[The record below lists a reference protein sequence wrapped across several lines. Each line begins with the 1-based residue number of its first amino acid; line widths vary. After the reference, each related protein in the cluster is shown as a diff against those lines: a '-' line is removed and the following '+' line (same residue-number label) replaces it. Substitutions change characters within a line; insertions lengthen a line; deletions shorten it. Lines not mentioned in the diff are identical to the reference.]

1 LSIYWA
7 MLLER
12 SVDNEVVAN
21 VMDIA
26 GVCAVAGYIRIPM
39 SYTRTDQAR
48 NNIVDVFLKHSR
60 GDDDVLVM
68 LDNDHMMPRDV
79 VVRLASQVDA
89 THEIVGALAFRR
101 SLPHDPCFFIRSPDG
116 NGFDVTTHFT
126 NGLMQCMC
134 VGTGAIA
141 IRKSALLK
149 LQVAGTKRLF
159 FRYSYNEASEV
170 QRSEDFEFGV
180 LCEKAG
186 IPHWVDT
193 SFYIPHQT
201 RKYVGP
207 EDFYAVL
214 KEANDEPDKT
224 NARYARIG
232 LRFSRDDSGD
242 GASAQHVEAVNA

>member
-1 LSIYWA
+1 MNVYWS

-12 SVDNEVVAN
+12 SVDNESVSN
-21 VMDIA
+21 VIDIA
-26 GVCAVAGYIRIPM
+26 GVCAAAGYIRIPM

-48 NNIVDVFLKHSR
+48 NNIVDVFLKHAK

-79 VVRLASQVDA
+79 VVRLVKQVDA
-89 THEIVGALAFRR
+89 EHEIVGALAFRR
-101 SLPHDPCFFIRSPDG
+101 SLPHDPCFFVRSADG
-116 NGFDVTTHFT
+116 KGFDVTIQFT
-126 NGLMQCMC
+126 NGLMKCMC

-149 LQVAGTKRLF
+149 LQAAGTKRLF
-159 FRYSYNEASEV
+159 FRYTYNEESEV

-180 LCEKAG
+180 LCENAG

-207 EDFYAVL
+207 EDFYAVI

-224 NARYARIG
+224 NAKYARIG
-232 LRFSRDDSGD
+232 LRFSRNDSGD
-242 GASAQHVEAVNA
+242 GISAQHTETDSA